1 MKSRHKRLAFIV
13 AGLAGLGG
21 VAALVLN
28 AFNDNMVFFFSP
40 TQVFAKESP
49 EGRNF
54 RLGGLVEKGTLKRED
69 DGLTVHFVVTDNH
82 KNINVTY
89 TGILPDLFKEGQG
102 VVAQGRLGPN
112 GVFLAEEVLAKHDEN
127 YMPPEVKEALDK
139 GKADSIKA
147 KAAASVTGAAAGTSA
162 TGTTTLISQ

>member
-21 VAALVLN
+21 AAALVLN

-54 RLGGLVEKGTLKRED
+54 RLGGLVEKGSLKRED
-69 DGLTVHFVVTDNH
+69 DGLTVHFVVTDTH
-82 KNINVTY
+82 KEIPVTY
-89 TGILPDLFKEGQG
+89 KGILPDLFREGQG
-102 VVAQGRLGPN
+102 VVAQGRLNPD
-112 GVFLAEEVLAKHDEN
+112 GVFHAEEVLAKHDEN
-127 YMPPEVKEALDK
+127 YMPPEVKDALDK
-139 GKADSIKA
+139 GKAKS
-147 KAAASVTGAAAGTSA
+147 AATQAGA
-162 TGTTTLISQ
+162 TLITQ